1 MAQSLGLG
9 TKLVDYIIKIAK
21 DRDVKVLYAIML
33 ADNYRAIN
41 LAKTMGFVLT
51 RQEDG
56 TMKGTLNLKE
66 ET

>member
-1 MAQSLGLG
+1 M
-9 TKLVDYIIKIAK
+9 VDYVIEIAK
-21 DRDVKVLYAIML
+21 DMGVEVLYAIML
-33 ADNYRAIN
+33 EDNYRAIN

-56 TMKGTLNLKE
+56 TVKGTLNLKE